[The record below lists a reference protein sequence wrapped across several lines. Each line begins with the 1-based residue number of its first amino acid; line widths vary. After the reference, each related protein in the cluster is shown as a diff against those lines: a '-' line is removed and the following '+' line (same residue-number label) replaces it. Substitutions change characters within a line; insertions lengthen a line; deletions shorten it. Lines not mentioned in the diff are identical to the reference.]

1 MRSRPLALSEHAALL
16 RLLLQLEAAHRGI
29 GAATINRLPHGSAAV
44 RAWRRMDK
52 ALMVLKSALEDA
64 LYRDHPDD
72 AREIGLP
79 HYGNDPNCPGPAALR
94 LLAHLDRT

>member
-1 MRSRPLALSEHAALL
+1 MTCRHLELAEHAALL

-29 GAATINRLPHGSAAV
+29 GAATINRMPNGSAPV

-52 ALMVLKSALEDA
+52 AMLGLKSALEGA
-64 LYRDHPDD
+64 LYRDHPDA

-79 HYGNDPNCPGPAALR
+79 HYGNEPDTPSPAALR
-94 LLAHLDRT
+94 LLAHLADA